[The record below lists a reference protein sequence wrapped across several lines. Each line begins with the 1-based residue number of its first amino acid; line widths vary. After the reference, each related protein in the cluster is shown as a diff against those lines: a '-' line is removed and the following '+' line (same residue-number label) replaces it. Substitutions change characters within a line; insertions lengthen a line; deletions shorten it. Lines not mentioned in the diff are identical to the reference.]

1 MRRNGLALKIIIRII
16 PFFYNNYMRLV
27 FYTSRKTYINF
38 ERLWSS
44 LKNGEN
50 AIGAVYHQDSIVS
63 PFNYRGRK
71 IVTMA
76 SASRDGEIVS
86 QVLERC
92 GFIPVRG
99 SSSQG
104 GAAALRAMVTYINT
118 HSGVLAGMAVDGPRG
133 PARKVKQGTL
143 KMARMT
149 GAPIYMLRAWAKP
162 KFLFKNWDRTMMPLP
177 FSRLVFICSD
187 PFVVPADAD
196 DEAIERYR
204 QQLEQGMLELTERVE
219 AFFTKPVAQVDFQRP

>member
-1 MRRNGLALKIIIRII
+1 MRRNGIALKIIIRVV

-38 ERLWSS
+38 ERLWNS
-44 LKNGEN
+44 LANGGN

-63 PFNYRGRK
+63 PFTYRGRK

-76 SASRDGEIVS
+76 SASKDGEIVS

-99 SSSQG
+99 SSSHG
-104 GAAALRAMVTYINT
+104 GAAALKAMVAYINT
-118 HSGVLAGMAVDGPRG
+118 HTGVLAGMAVDGPRG
-133 PARKVKQGTL
+133 PARKVKSGTL
-143 KMARMT
+143 VMARMT

-162 KFLFKNWDRTMMPLP
+162 KFLLKNWDRTMLPLP

-187 PFVVPADAD
+187 PIHVPIDAD
-196 DEAIERYR
+196 DEMIELRR
-204 QQLEQGMLELTERVE
+204 QELEQGMLELTEKVE